1 MKHLTA
7 AAAFTAIV
15 AVSAAAIAA
24 QDHARLDSGPLPE
37 RFAYSEPASAS
48 APSAPS
54 TSSLNLCGLREQ
66 MVQDLNREFREQ
78 PLASGLVDQ
87 NAVMEIFVSPG
98 GTWTILATGTD
109 GLSCVM
115 AVGEGFDAATPRI
128 VGVGA

>member
-1 MKHLTA
+1 MKQLTA
-7 AAAFTAIV
+7 AAAFTTII

-24 QDHARLDSGPLPE
+24 QDHVRPGAEPSPE
-37 RFAYSEPASAS
+37 RFAYSEPASV
-48 APSAPS
+48 SAPS
-54 TSSLNLCGLREQ
+54 TTSLNLCGQREQ
-66 MVQDLNREFREQ
+66 MVRDLDREFREQ

-115 AVGEGFDAATPRI
+115 AVGEGFDTAAPRI
-128 VGVGA
+128 TGVGA